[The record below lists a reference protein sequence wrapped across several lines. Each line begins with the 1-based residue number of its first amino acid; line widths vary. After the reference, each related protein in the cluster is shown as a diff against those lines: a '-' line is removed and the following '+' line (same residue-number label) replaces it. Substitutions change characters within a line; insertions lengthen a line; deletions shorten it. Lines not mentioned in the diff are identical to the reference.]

1 LIETARKKIQERLDW
16 IRKWEKTDM
25 DFTTNCVFLDESAF
39 HINLKRSI
47 AWSKKVSP
55 AVVTVPKT
63 RAKTTTNL
71 GAISAQG
78 LIKCSLRLPQPPP
91 NKKRKRGEDVGRAS
105 RGAVTGH
112 YVGFLKATM
121 DEMDQ
126 YPHMKGHCLV
136 IDSAPIHT
144 LVDIVKYVESH
155 CCRCVHN
162 SKKKFVLLSLKFVMK
177 ILCNLD

>member
-1 LIETARKKIQERLDW
+1 
-16 IRKWEKTDM
+16 M
-25 DFTTNCVFLDESAF
+25 
-39 HINLKRSI
+39 
-47 AWSKKVSP
+47 AWSKKGSP
-55 AVVTVPKT
+55 ATI
-63 RAKTTTNL
+63 L
-71 GAISAQG
+71 DAISAQG
-78 LIKCSLRLPQPPP
+78 LIKCSPRLPQSPP

-105 RGAVTGH
+105 KGAVTGH